1 MRNLQLGQVKFAAD
15 HLVPI
20 VVQDS
25 QTKQVLMLA
34 YANMEA
40 LDKSIQTGQMHFF
53 SRSRNQ
59 LWRKGETSGN
69 VLMVESLSL
78 DCDGDTVLAEV
89 RPAGPT
95 CHLGTTSCFEEAQ

>member
-1 MRNLQLGQVKFAAD
+1 MRQLTLDQVKFSTD
-15 HLVPI
+15 KLIPV

-34 YANMEA
+34 YANLEA
-40 LDKSIQTGQMHFF
+40 LEKSVSTGEMHFY

-59 LWRKGETSGN
+59 LWHKGETSGN
-69 VLMVESLSL
+69 TLAIESLSL
-78 DCDGDTVLAEV
+78 DCDGDTILAMV

-95 CHLGTTSCFEEAQ
+95 CHIGTVSCFEEI

>member
-1 MRNLQLGQVKFAAD
+1 MRQLTLDQVKFSTD
-15 HLVPI
+15 KLIPV

-34 YANMEA
+34 YANLEA
-40 LDKSIQTGQMHFF
+40 LEKSVSTGEMHFY

-59 LWRKGETSGN
+59 LWHKGESSGN
-69 VLMVESLSL
+69 TLVIDALSL
-78 DCDGDTVLAEV
+78 DCDGDTILATV

-95 CHLGTTSCFEEAQ
+95 CHIGTVSCFEEI